1 MSSLR
6 AIVTDIEGTT
16 TPIAFVKDV
25 LFPFARARMHAYVR
39 AHREEAPVRAALM
52 EVAEVSGLH
61 VDATDALCATLVTWI
76 DEDRKITALKLLQG
90 LIWDAGYAE
99 GALRA
104 PVYADAARQLRAW
117 HASGLRLYVYSS
129 GSVHAQ
135 KLLFRHS
142 DHGNL
147 LHLFSG
153 HFDTTT
159 GGKREAASY
168 MSIAESIGLPP
179 GDVLFLSDVTEE
191 LDAAAATGMRTTW
204 LVRPQD
210 VSPTEDALRASAHAV
225 AATFDDIRV

>member
-1 MSSLR
+1 
-6 AIVTDIEGTT
+6 
-16 TPIAFVKDV
+16 
-25 LFPFARARMHAYVR
+25 
-39 AHREEAPVRAALM
+39 M

-168 MSIAESIGLPP
+168 MSIAQSIGLPP

>member
-1 MSSLR
+1 MSTLR

-52 EVAEVSGLH
+52 EVAEMSGVH
-61 VDATDALCATLVTWI
+61 VDATDALCTTLIAWI
-76 DEDRKITALKLLQG
+76 DEDRKVTALKLLQG

-104 PVYADAARQLRAW
+104 PVYPDAVRQLRAW
-117 HASGLRLYVYSS
+117 HARGLRLYVYSS

-147 LHLFSG
+147 LSLFSG
-153 HFDTTT
+153 YFDTTT
-159 GGKREAASY
+159 GGKRDAASY
-168 MSIAESIGLPP
+168 ASISEGIGLPP
-179 GDVLFLSDVTEE
+179 GDVLFLSDVTAE
-191 LDAAAATGMRTTW
+191 LDAAATAGMRTTW

-210 VSPTEDALRASAHAV
+210 ISPSDDALRASAHPV
-225 AATFDDIRV
+225 VATFDGITA